1 MAADSKAPAPLRT
14 TTSRSESEE
23 AESRPLS
30 EKNVRFGVGF
40 LAYNEQDLIAKTV
53 EEAVTSLS
61 AIPGLTWHVVVVNDG
76 SRDRTGEIAEELAK
90 KDPRVSVVH
99 HDGNKGYAVAT
110 ETALRNVPGEVVM
123 VVDGDGQH
131 TMGDAPLFLDAVDRG
146 ADVVFCWKKVRH
158 DPMGR
163 LILSRGLRI
172 LSHWILGS
180 PLHDINAGCRAFRRE
195 VARRIEIKHRINF
208 VGDEIYARCRIA
220 GWKVDEV
227 IVRHFPREAGQSIHR
242 PFKML
247 GTILR
252 VIRYLFDLR
261 AEMKQS
267 DALKRLVRK
276 KA

>member
-1 MAADSKAPAPLRT
+1 MAADARAPAAQPR
-14 TTSRSESEE
+14 
-23 AESRPLS
+23 
-30 EKNVRFGVGF
+30 VRLGVGF
-40 LAYNEQDLIAKTV
+40 LAYNEAALIAKTV
-53 EEAVTSLS
+53 EEAVASLS
-61 AIPGLTWHVVVVNDG
+61 AIPKLTWHVVVVNDG
-76 SRDRTGEIAEELAK
+76 SRDRTGEIAEDLAK
-90 KDPRVSVVH
+90 KDSRISVVH

-110 ETALRNVPGEVVM
+110 ETALKNVPGEVVM

-131 TMGDAPLFLDAVDRG
+131 TMGDAPKFLEAIDRG

-158 DPMGR
+158 DPLTR
-163 LILSRGLRI
+163 LVLSRGLRV

-180 PLHDINAGCRAFRRE
+180 PLHDINAGCRAFRRD
-195 VARRIEIKHRINF
+195 VARRLEIKHRINF

-252 VIRYLFDLR
+252 VVRYLFDLR
-261 AEMKQS
+261 AEIRQAE
-267 DALKRLVRK
+267 ALKRLVK
-276 KA
+276 KK

>member
-1 MAADSKAPAPLRT
+1 MAVDSKARESGKPA
-14 TTSRSESEE
+14 SEGQAPE
-23 AESRPLS
+23 RD
-30 EKNVRFGVGF
+30 VRFGVGF

-99 HDGNKGYAVAT
+99 HNGNKGYAVAT

-131 TMGDAPLFLDAVDRG
+131 TMGDAPLFIEAIDKG

-158 DPMGR
+158 DPIGR

-180 PLHDINAGCRAFRRE
+180 PLHDINAGCRAFRRDI
-195 VARRIEIKHRINF
+195 ARRIEIKHRINF

-247 GTILR
+247 GTIFR

-261 AEMKQS
+261 SEMRQAES
-267 DALKRLVRK
+267 LKRLVRK

>member
-1 MAADSKAPAPLRT
+1 MATDREVGGKQEPPPIER
-14 TTSRSESEE
+14 
-23 AESRPLS
+23 
-30 EKNVRFGVGF
+30 NVRLGVGF
-40 LAYNEQDLIAKTV
+40 LAYNEEELIAKTV
-53 EEAVTSLS
+53 ADATAALS
-61 AIPGLTWHVVVVNDG
+61 AIPNLTWHIVVVNDG
-76 SRDRTGEIAEELAK
+76 SRDRTGEIGENLAK

-123 VVDGDGQH
+123 VIDGDGQH
-131 TMGDAPLFLDAVDRG
+131 TLADAPRFLEAIDHG

-158 DPMGR
+158 DPVGR
-163 LILSRGLRI
+163 LILSRGLRV

-195 VARRIEIKHRINF
+195 IARRIEIKHRINF

-220 GWKVDEV
+220 GWKVTEV
-227 IVRHFPREAGQSIHR
+227 VVQHFPREAGQSIHR

-267 DALKRLVRK
+267 EALRRVVGKGR
-276 KA
+276 